1 MAFHQQSQT
10 VARIYFL
17 MIPGFP
23 GLDFVV
29 RHLNKDISGW
39 TGVPNNNCCSAVNHT
54 AGLGNSYPELCF
66 QL

>member
-1 MAFHQQSQT
+1 
-10 VARIYFL
+10 